1 MWLFFLV
8 AWFVLLAAITFL
20 AQQAFGYDLS
30 HLPAWFAGLPVPQ
43 RLTTGAILTA
53 GLALIGATAWRLS
66 RQDRRLDK
74 LRDRLRKTREDVVVA
89 HALQNHLDATVQH
102 LIESDPREAV
112 SALHDKLGETEQ
124 RARLQQGRNESTD
137 MHDQLA
143 EIRRRQQALR
153 EMVGK
158 VADQRRAVEPVFTE
172 VRDRQNQLERSLHD
186 LETDDRKNNLA
197 DRQRD
202 IARDVSALLGRV
214 NAVQETFATLNQY
227 KEDLAKSHAE
237 LVPLRSTD
245 AGINTLIG
253 ELSLSHDR
261 LAKSIDE
268 LETGGEAPLDTRV
281 ETLSKNK
288 IEIAQRLARIDDSFN
303 ILKAIRLDFEELGQR
318 QAQLERSLHDLETDD
333 RKNNLADRLKD
344 IARDVSTLLARV
356 TAVQDTFATLNRY
369 QEDLAKS
376 HAELVPLRSSD
387 AGINAL
393 IGELGLSH
401 DRLAK
406 SIDELE
412 TGGEAPLGT
421 RVEALSKNKIEIEQR
436 LARIDDS
443 ANILKGIGLDFEE
456 LGQRRAQLER
466 AIAEVETDGDG
477 KSLTERQNA
486 LNDFVIQSRQRL
498 GALQETLSTLNAFK
512 TELSKSQ
519 ADLVPL
525 KAPVFGIEAMIA
537 EVSTT
542 RDLLA
547 KTVGEIEANG
557 EATLASRVDALTT
570 SKREVEDRLAR
581 VFENFNALDAL
592 RKDIGGIFATI
603 RNSLNRIG

>member
-8 AWFVLLAAITFL
+8 AWLVLLAVIAFL
-20 AQQAFGYDLS
+20 AQQAFGYDIA
-30 HLPAWFAGLPVPQ
+30 HLPAWFAGLPMPQ
-43 RLTTGAILTA
+43 RITVGAILA
-53 GLALIGATAWRLS
+53 GTLTLIGASAWRLS
-66 RQDRRLDK
+66 RQDRSLK
-74 LRDRLRKTREDVVVA
+74 TLRDRLKKTREDVVVA

-112 SALHDKLGETEQ
+112 SALHDKLGEIEQ
-124 RARLQQGRNESTD
+124 RALLQQGRNESTD

-172 VRDRQNQLERSLHD
+172 IRDRQNQLERSLHD

-245 AGINTLIG
+245 AGINALIG

-268 LETGGEAPLDTRV
+268 LETLGETPLLARV

-288 IEIAQRLARIDDSFN
+288 IEIEQRLARIDDSFN
-303 ILKAIRLDFEELGQR
+303 ILKTIRLDFEELGQR
-318 QAQLERSLHDLETDD
+318 QAQLERSL
-333 RKNNLADRLKD
+333 AD
-344 IARDVSTLLARV
+344 
-356 TAVQDTFATLNRY
+356 
-369 QEDLAKS
+369 
-376 HAELVPLRSSD
+376 
-387 AGINAL
+387 
-393 IGELGLSH
+393 
-401 DRLAK
+401 
-406 SIDELE
+406 
-412 TGGEAPLGT
+412 
-421 RVEALSKNKIEIEQR
+421 
-436 LARIDDS
+436 
-443 ANILKGIGLDFEE
+443 
-456 LGQRRAQLER
+456 
-466 AIAEVETDGDG
+466 VETDPDG
-477 KSLTERQNA
+477 KTLAARQNA
-486 LNDFVIQSRQRL
+486 LNDFVLQSRQRL
-498 GALQETLSTLNAFK
+498 GALQETLATLNTFK

-537 EVSTT
+537 DVGAT

-547 KTVGEIEANG
+547 KTVSEIEANG
-557 EATLASRVDALTT
+557 EETLASRVDALTK

-581 VFENFNALDAL
+581 VFDNFNALDAL

>member
-1 MWLFFLV
+1 MWLFFLI
-8 AWFVLLAAITFL
+8 AWFALLAVIGIV
-20 AQQAFGYDLS
+20 AQQAFGYDIA
-30 HLPAWFAGLPVPQ
+30 HLTAWFAGLSPPQ
-43 RLTTGAILTA
+43 RIATGAILA
-53 GLALIGATAWRLS
+53 IGFSLIGASAWRLS
-66 RQDRRLDK
+66 RQDRRLDT
-74 LRDRLRKTREDVVVA
+74 LRERLKKTREDVVVA
-89 HALQNHLDATVQH
+89 HALQSHLDATVQH

-143 EIRRRQQALR
+143 EIRRRQQTLR

-172 VRDRQNQLERSLHD
+172 IRDRQNQLERSLHD

-214 NAVQETFATLNQY
+214 NAVQETFAALNQY

-245 AGINTLIG
+245 AGINALIS
-253 ELSLSHDR
+253 ELSLSHER
-261 LAKSIDE
+261 LAKTIDE
-268 LETGGEAPLDTRV
+268 LDTSGEVPLGTRV

-288 IEIAQRLARIDDSFN
+288 IGIEQRLARIDDSFN
-303 ILKAIRLDFEELGQR
+303 ILNAIR
-318 QAQLERSLHDLETDD
+318 
-333 RKNNLADRLKD
+333 
-344 IARDVSTLLARV
+344 
-356 TAVQDTFATLNRY
+356 
-369 QEDLAKS
+369 
-376 HAELVPLRSSD
+376 
-387 AGINAL
+387 
-393 IGELGLSH
+393 
-401 DRLAK
+401 
-406 SIDELE
+406 
-412 TGGEAPLGT
+412 
-421 RVEALSKNKIEIEQR
+421 
-436 LARIDDS
+436 
-443 ANILKGIGLDFEE
+443 LDFEE

-466 AIAEVETDGDG
+466 SLVDVETDADG
-477 KSLTERQNA
+477 KTLTERENA
-486 LNDFVIQSRQRL
+486 LNDFILQSRQRL
-498 GALQETLSTLNAFK
+498 GALQETLATLNAFK
-512 TELSKSQ
+512 AELSKSQ

-525 KAPVFGIEAMIA
+525 KAPVFGIEALIA
-537 EVSTT
+537 DVGTT

-557 EATLASRVDALTT
+557 DVTLASRVETLTK

-581 VFENFNALDAL
+581 IFDNFNALDAL
-592 RKDIGGIFATI
+592 RKDIGGIFSTI

>member
-1 MWLFFLV
+1 
-8 AWFVLLAAITFL
+8 
-20 AQQAFGYDLS
+20 
-30 HLPAWFAGLPVPQ
+30 
-43 RLTTGAILTA
+43 
-53 GLALIGATAWRLS
+53 
-66 RQDRRLDK
+66 
-74 LRDRLRKTREDVVVA
+74 
-89 HALQNHLDATVQH
+89 
-102 LIESDPREAV
+102 
-112 SALHDKLGETEQ
+112 
-124 RARLQQGRNESTD
+124 

-143 EIRRRQQALR
+143 EIRRRQQGLR

-172 VRDRQNQLERSLHD
+172 IRDRQNQLERSLLD

-202 IARDVSALLGRV
+202 IARDVSTVLTRV
-214 NAVQETFATLNQY
+214 NTVQETFATLNQY

-237 LVPLRSTD
+237 LVPLR
-245 AGINTLIG
+245 
-253 ELSLSHDR
+253 
-261 LAKSIDE
+261 
-268 LETGGEAPLDTRV
+268 
-281 ETLSKNK
+281 
-288 IEIAQRLARIDDSFN
+288 
-303 ILKAIRLDFEELGQR
+303 
-318 QAQLERSLHDLETDD
+318 
-333 RKNNLADRLKD
+333 
-344 IARDVSTLLARV
+344 
-356 TAVQDTFATLNRY
+356 AT
-369 QEDLAKS
+369 
-376 HAELVPLRSSD
+376 D

-421 RVEALSKNKIEIEQR
+421 RVETLSRNKIEIEQR

-443 ANILKGIGLDFEE
+443 FNILKAVRLDFEE
-456 LGQRRAQLER
+456 LGQRQAQLER
-466 AIAEVETDGDG
+466 SLADVETDPDG

-486 LNDFVIQSRQRL
+486 LNDFVLQSRQRL
-498 GALQETLSTLNAFK
+498 GVLQETQATLTAFK

-525 KAPVFGIEAMIA
+525 KAPVFGIEALIA

-547 KTVGEIEANG
+547 KTVGEIEANAG
-557 EATLASRVDALTT
+557 VTLASRVDALTK
-570 SKREVEDRLAR
+570 SKREVEDRLTR
-581 VFENFNALDAL
+581 IFDNFNALDAL
-592 RKDIGGIFATI
+592 RKDIGGIFSTI

>member
-8 AWFVLLAAITFL
+8 AWFALLAAIAIL
-20 AQQAFGYDLS
+20 AQQAFGYDVS
-30 HLPAWFAGLPVPQ
+30 HLPAWFTALSVPQ
-43 RLTTGAILTA
+43 RVAAGTILAA
-53 GLALIGATAWRLS
+53 GLALVGATVWRLS
-66 RQDRRLDK
+66 RQDRRLDT
-74 LRDRLRKTREDVVVA
+74 LRDRLKKTREDVVVA

-124 RARLQQGRNESTD
+124 RALLQQSRNESTD

-172 VRDRQNQLERSLHD
+172 IRDRQNQLERSLHD

-245 AGINTLIG
+245 AGINALIG

-268 LETGGEAPLDTRV
+268 LETLGETPLPARV

-288 IEIAQRLARIDDSFN
+288 IEIEQRLARIDDSFN

-318 QAQLERSLHDLETDD
+318 QAQLERSL
-333 RKNNLADRLKD
+333 AD
-344 IARDVSTLLARV
+344 
-356 TAVQDTFATLNRY
+356 
-369 QEDLAKS
+369 
-376 HAELVPLRSSD
+376 
-387 AGINAL
+387 
-393 IGELGLSH
+393 
-401 DRLAK
+401 
-406 SIDELE
+406 
-412 TGGEAPLGT
+412 
-421 RVEALSKNKIEIEQR
+421 
-436 LARIDDS
+436 
-443 ANILKGIGLDFEE
+443 
-456 LGQRRAQLER
+456 
-466 AIAEVETDGDG
+466 VETDPDG
-477 KSLTERQNA
+477 KTLVARQNA
-486 LNDFVIQSRQRL
+486 LNDFVLQSRQRL
-498 GALQETLSTLNAFK
+498 GALQETLVTLNTFK

-537 EVSTT
+537 DVGAT

-547 KTVGEIEANG
+547 KTVSEIEANG
-557 EATLASRVDALTT
+557 EETLASRVDALTK

-581 VFENFNALDAL
+581 VFDNFNALDAL

>member
-1 MWLFFLV
+1 MWLFFLG
-8 AWFVLLAAITFL
+8 AWFVLLAAIAFL

-89 HALQNHLDATVQH
+89 HALQNNLDATVQH

-124 RARLQQGRNESTD
+124 RALLQQGRNESTD

-268 LETGGEAPLDTRV
+268 LETGGEAPLATRV
-281 ETLSKNK
+281 ETLSN
-288 IEIAQRLARIDDSFN
+288 
-303 ILKAIRLDFEELGQR
+303 
-318 QAQLERSLHDLETDD
+318 
-333 RKNNLADRLKD
+333 
-344 IARDVSTLLARV
+344 
-356 TAVQDTFATLNRY
+356 
-369 QEDLAKS
+369 
-376 HAELVPLRSSD
+376 
-387 AGINAL
+387 
-393 IGELGLSH
+393 
-401 DRLAK
+401 
-406 SIDELE
+406 
-412 TGGEAPLGT
+412 
-421 RVEALSKNKIEIEQR
+421 NKIEIEQR

-443 ANILKGIGLDFEE
+443 FNILKTIRLDFEE

-466 AIAEVETDGDG
+466 SLADVETDADG
-477 KSLTERQNA
+477 KTLTERQNA
-486 LNDFVIQSRQRL
+486 LNDFVLQSRQRL
-498 GALQETLSTLNAFK
+498 GALQETLATLNAFK
-512 TELSKSQ
+512 AELSKSQ
-519 ADLVPL
+519 NDLVPL

-537 EVSTT
+537 DVGTT

-557 EATLASRVDALTT
+557 DVTLASRVETLAK

-581 VFENFNALDAL
+581 IFDNFNALDAL

>member
-8 AWFVLLAAITFL
+8 AWFALLAAIAIL
-20 AQQAFGYDLS
+20 AQQAFGYDVS
-30 HLPAWFAGLPVPQ
+30 HLSAWFTALSMPQ
-43 RLTTGAILTA
+43 RIAAGTILAA
-53 GLALIGATAWRLS
+53 GLALLGATAWRLS
-66 RQDRRLDK
+66 RQDRRLDT
-74 LRDRLRKTREDVVVA
+74 LRDRLKKTREDVVVA

-124 RARLQQGRNESTD
+124 RALLQQGRNESTD

-172 VRDRQNQLERSLHD
+172 IRDRQN
-186 LETDDRKNNLA
+186 
-197 DRQRD
+197 
-202 IARDVSALLGRV
+202 
-214 NAVQETFATLNQY
+214 
-227 KEDLAKSHAE
+227 
-237 LVPLRSTD
+237 
-245 AGINTLIG
+245 
-253 ELSLSHDR
+253 
-261 LAKSIDE
+261 
-268 LETGGEAPLDTRV
+268 
-281 ETLSKNK
+281 
-288 IEIAQRLARIDDSFN
+288 
-303 ILKAIRLDFEELGQR
+303 
-318 QAQLERSLHDLETDD
+318 QLERSLHDLETDD

-376 HAELVPLRSSD
+376 HAELAPLRSSD

-412 TGGEAPLGT
+412 TGGETPLGT
-421 RVEALSKNKIEIEQR
+421 RVETLSKNKIEIEQR

-498 GALQETLSTLNAFK
+498 GALQETLATLNAFK

-557 EATLASRVDALTT
+557 EVTLASRVDALTT